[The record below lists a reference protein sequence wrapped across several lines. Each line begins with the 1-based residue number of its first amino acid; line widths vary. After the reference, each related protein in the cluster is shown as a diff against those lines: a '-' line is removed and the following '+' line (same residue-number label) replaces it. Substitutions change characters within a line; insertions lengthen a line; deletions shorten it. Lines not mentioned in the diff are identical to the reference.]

1 MLYHSF
7 KDKSLSA
14 LGLGCMRLPTL
25 PSGEIDEVATAEMVD
40 YALSHGINYYDTARG
55 YHDGNSETVIGK
67 LLSKYPR
74 DSYYIATKFP
84 GYDISNMDKVR
95 EIFPRQLEKTGMEYF
110 DFYLIHNV
118 CERNIDHYLNEDYGI
133 MEYLLEQKKVGKIR
147 HLGFSNH
154 GDIPVM
160 QRFLDA
166 YAPYMEFC
174 QIQLNWLDY
183 DFQNARGKLELL
195 KKYNMPVWVME
206 PLRGGKLATISP
218 ENEAKLK
225 VLREDETVVG
235 WGFRWLQSFPQ
246 ICVTLSGMSD
256 LEQIKQNIE
265 IFSNHKPA
273 TPQESEVLY
282 GIAKDMTNS
291 VPCTACRYCT
301 EKCPEELDIPLLIE
315 LYNEHNFSGGGFL
328 APMRL
333 SSLPKHKRP
342 FCCIGCRRCEKVCP
356 QQIKISEVFAD
367 FCKKLKK

>member
-1 MLYHSF
+1 MLYNTF

-14 LGLGCMRLPTL
+14 LGMGCMRLPL
-25 PSGEIDEVATAEMVD
+25 LENGEIDVNHTADMVE
-40 YALSHGINYYDTARG
+40 YAINHGVNYFDTAWG
-55 YHDGNSETVIGK
+55 YHDGESETVIGK

-118 CERNIDHYLNEDYGI
+118 CERNIDHYLNEEYGI
-133 MEYLLEQKKVGKIR
+133 MPYLLEQKKAGKIR

-160 QRFLDA
+160 KRFLDA
-166 YAPYMEFC
+166 YGEYMEFC

-195 KKYNMPVWVME
+195 DEYNLPVWVME
-206 PLRGGKLATISP
+206 PLRGGKLATLP
-218 ENEAKLK
+218 QECEAKLNA
-225 VLREDETVVG
+225 LRPDESVVG
-235 WGFRWLQSFPQ
+235 WGFRWLQSLPQ
-246 ICVTLSGMSD
+246 VCVTLSGMSSF
-256 LEQIKQNIE
+256 EQMRENID
-265 IFSNHKPA
+265 IFSRLSP
-273 TPQESEVLY
+273 TSTQEAETLY
-282 GIAKDMTNS
+282 EIAKDMTDA

-301 EKCPEELDIPLLIE
+301 EKCPQGLDIPLLIE

-333 SSLPKHKRP
+333 SVLPKDKHP
-342 FCCIGCRRCEKVCP
+342 FRCIGCTRCERVCP
-356 QQIKISEVFAD
+356 QGIKIASVLSD

>member
-1 MLYHSF
+1 
-7 KDKSLSA
+7 
-14 LGLGCMRLPTL
+14 
-25 PSGEIDEVATAEMVD
+25 
-40 YALSHGINYYDTARG
+40 
-55 YHDGNSETVIGK
+55 
-67 LLSKYPR
+67 
-74 DSYYIATKFP
+74 
-84 GYDISNMDKVR
+84 
-95 EIFPRQLEKTGMEYF
+95 
-110 DFYLIHNV
+110 
-118 CERNIDHYLNEDYGI
+118 
-133 MEYLLEQKKVGKIR
+133 
-147 HLGFSNH
+147 
-154 GDIPVM
+154 
-160 QRFLDA
+160 
-166 YAPYMEFC
+166 
-174 QIQLNWLDY
+174 
-183 DFQNARGKLELL
+183 
-195 KKYNMPVWVME
+195 ME
-206 PLRGGKLATISP
+206 PLRGGKLATLSP

-333 SSLPKHKRP
+333 NSLPKHKRP